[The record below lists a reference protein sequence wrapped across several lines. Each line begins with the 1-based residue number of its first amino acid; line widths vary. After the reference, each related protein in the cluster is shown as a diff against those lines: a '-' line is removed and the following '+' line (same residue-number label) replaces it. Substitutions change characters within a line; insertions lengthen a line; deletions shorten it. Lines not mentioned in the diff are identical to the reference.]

1 MTNQMKI
8 ILKVGLCASF
18 GAFVTSV
25 VALMVGGVGYL
36 HPFLYVI
43 LGFSAVTTIVLFVMY
58 LNMKSDE
65 RMFKQRIAYFKL
77 LQELRNNAILDFYNK
92 FGIKPQY
99 NKDGKLLTPDEF
111 LGIITKLDA
120 EGKLDPSIYEQLGI
134 LPRFDENG
142 KEIPTIL
149 VLKHL
154 IRAIKRQ
161 GFSDIKKLKG
171 LYAKGTKVKAP
182 AEKGDKTKG
191 KDAKAK
197 AGAKAKDKKKEKS
210 GKLTGKVVKPKPS
223 GKKKGPEKKDKPKAK
238 ENKGGEKAPEK
249 PAGKQPPAQQPK
261 ANTPPPRI
269 EKVTPEEIGRVGDEY
284 FNKLGRRPQQQQ
296 PARPKPPVR
305 HPRES
310 EVGECTPE

>member
-8 ILKVGLCASF
+8 ILKVGLCASL

-25 VALMVGGVGYL
+25 VAFIVGGVGYL
-36 HPFLYVI
+36 NPFSYVL
-43 LGFSAVTTIVLFVMY
+43 LGFSAVTTIVLFIMY

-77 LQELRNNAILDFYNK
+77 LQELRNKAILDFYNK

-99 NKDGKLLTPDEF
+99 NKEGKLLTPDEF

-120 EGKLDPSIYEQLGI
+120 EGNLDPSVYEQLGI

-154 IRAIKRQ
+154 IRTIKKQ
-161 GFSDIKKLKG
+161 GLSDIKKLKG
-171 LYAKGTKVKAP
+171 LYAKGTRVKAS
-182 AEKGDKTKG
+182 AEKDNKTKG

-197 AGAKAKDKKKEKS
+197 EKAKTKDKKKEKS

-223 GKKKGPEKKDKPKAK
+223 GKKKGPEKKDKPKEKKGEEKPK
-238 ENKGGEKAPEK
+238 ENPAEKKAPTH
-249 PAGKQPPAQQPK
+249 PPK
-261 ANTPPPRI
+261 ENTPPPRI

-284 FNKLGRRPQQQQ
+284 FDRLGRRPQSPPPVVPKS
-296 PARPKPPVR
+296 PARA
-305 HPRES
+305 PRES
-310 EVGECTPE
+310 EIGECTPE